1 MGYRAGMIEGT
12 VSVASAT
19 PVETVLREELAQGDA
34 MIGTITPILRHLLA
48 NSEHSVFSDEIIAR
62 ARGMFADMA
71 RQLLDA
77 MASAQGETERVEHD
91 PDQILALS
99 EALVE
104 QTALLAHVHALAL
117 EFQLAERMQAR
128 LSLDPVLPPL
138 VQSLIASND
147 STLAGLGMALL
158 AAQARFIQAQRRMQL
173 PLSELPGD
181 LLHGAVQAM
190 RTLAGAE
197 SAEAAAAAE
206 AQIKASY
213 DEARSRLGLLARLVT
228 SMGGSAT
235 VALSASHAGVA
246 MFLTALSLASGQ
258 DRDLTVIAT
267 NEGQLARLALAL
279 RAAGLR
285 PDAVGEQF
293 ATLHPE
299 VELPEGFE
307 SLDADRAASLLA
319 GSAHIAGR

>member
-12 VSVASAT
+12 VSVATAT
-19 PVETVLREELAQGDA
+19 PVESVLRVELAHGDA
-34 MIGTITPILRHLLA
+34 VIGTIAPILRHLLA
-48 NSEHSVFSDEIIAR
+48 NGEHSVFSDEIIAR
-62 ARGMFADMA
+62 ARGMFSNMA

-77 MASAQGETERVEHD
+77 VVCGQGGTERVEHD
-91 PDQILALS
+91 HDQVIALS

-104 QTALLAHVHALAL
+104 HPALLAHVHALAL

-128 LSLDPVLPPL
+128 LSIDPVLPPL
-138 VQSLIASND
+138 MQSLIASSD
-147 STLAGLGMALL
+147 STQAGLGMALL

-173 PLSELPGD
+173 PLAELPGD

-190 RTLAGAE
+190 RTLAGSEQAE
-197 SAEAAAAAE
+197 VSAAAE
-206 AQIKASY
+206 AVIKGGY

-228 SMGGSAT
+228 SMGGGAT
-235 VALSASHAGVA
+235 VALSANHAGVA

-285 PDAVGEQF
+285 PEAIGEQF

-299 VELPEGFE
+299 VELPDGFE
-307 SLDADRAASLLA
+307 ALDADRAASLLA
-319 GSAHIAGR
+319 GSVHVAGR